1 MLVFILILSILLP
14 SFAIAEEVPKEI
26 ETVVKRGYF
35 GQGGL
40 NLDKQ
45 MNRAEFATV
54 SVRLMGL
61 EDEAISYKG
70 KTPFK
75 DVQSFQGGWAVGYTA
90 IAHREGIMEGV
101 NKNYFKPKGTLSYVE
116 MLTVFMRILGY
127 EDGIDFEK
135 YPEDYYKKA
144 LEIGLGDL
152 YIDSNQKVSRKTVA
166 LTMEKALDLKM
177 KYDDMTLLEKLDKKE
192 GKPKEESK
200 KIKVKDITFNTS
212 IFGTFSGKLEGRD
225 DFRGYKVELLSKNN
239 KVYSSTKVDKDGTF
253 KIWSFDIGVVAKLG
267 GYKYRVYDEKG
278 YMTLEENL

>member
-1 MLVFILILSILLP
+1 MKRKMLVFILILSILLP

-26 ETVVKRGYF
+26 ERVVKRGYF

-61 EDEAISYKG
+61 ENEAISYKG

-166 LTMEKALDLKM
+166 LTMEKALNLKL
-177 KYDDMTLLEKLDKKE
+177 KDEDMTLLEKLDKKE
-192 GKPKEESK
+192 S
-200 KIKVKDITFNTS
+200 INFNTS
-212 IFGTFSGKLEGRD
+212 IVGTFSGKLEGKD

-253 KIWSFDIGVVAKLG
+253 KIWNFDIGVVAKLE

-278 YMTLEENL
+278 NMILEKNL